1 MNFLSKSDRGLSCGA
16 FVDVV
21 TLGPTTGFSLVVSSL
36 LFLVVCTDQTPQRKK
51 PWRTA
56 QRLPDGR
63 GGSVAIV
70 GTVEPVTRAG
80 FQRQGSQVFG
90 SFRSN

>member
-21 TLGPTTGFSLVVSSL
+21 TSGPTTGFSLEVSSL
-36 LFLVVCTDQTPQRKK
+36 LFLVVCTDQTTQRKK
-51 PWRTA
+51 LWRTA

-70 GTVEPVTRAG
+70 GTVE
-80 FQRQGSQVFG
+80 QSQGQASKGKAALAVSG
-90 SFRSN
+90 ATD